1 MRQLFFSTLNHL
13 YSAFIKASACFTQR
27 NMMAGIFIFTL
38 LLNAASHAE
47 YEVIEQVV
55 AIAEDDV
62 VLASEIRDQMTEIQR
77 RLIANKQP
85 LPDNNR
91 LFEQVLEQK
100 ILESLQLQRAEKIGL
115 RIDDQQLNDTM
126 NSIAARNNLSLAEFK
141 LSVEKQGQSYLEI
154 RNKIR
159 RDMII
164 REVQRRSVIRTINID
179 QGEVDN
185 FLRSEKG
192 QALLEVEYNIDHIL
206 LAVDADASKDIV
218 AAANKKIS
226 KLRSLAASEGGFP
239 PIAGQAKLIAAEHN
253 PLGWRRFSEIPMM
266 FQATVS
272 ELSEGS
278 ISEAI
283 RSDSGL
289 HIIHILAKRGG
300 IEGSQTETKVRH
312 ILIAPNEIRS
322 IDDAKILA
330 AEVRKKIID
339 GEDFAFLARKY
350 SDDPGSALTGGDL
363 GWAEPGTLVP
373 EFETMMA
380 NTDINQTS
388 AIFNSQFGWHIL
400 QVTDRREKDL
410 SSELA
415 NQRARMAIAETKYDD
430 ALNNWLQDLRDNAYV
445 DIQ

>member
-1 MRQLFFSTLNHL
+1 MRQLFFSTFNHL
-13 YSAFIKASACFTQR
+13 YLVFIKAAVCLTQR
-27 NMMAGIFIFTL
+27 KLMAGIVVFIL
-38 LLNAASHAE
+38 LLNTASHAR
-47 YEVIEQVV
+47 YETIEQVV
-55 AIAEDDV
+55 AIVEDDV
-62 VLASEIRDQMTEIQR
+62 VLASEIRDQMAEIHQR
-77 RLIANKQP
+77 LSAKKQP
-85 LPDNNR
+85 LPDDNR

-100 ILESLQLQRAEKIGL
+100 ILDSLQLQRADKIGL
-115 RIDDQQLNDTM
+115 RISDQQLNDAM
-126 NSIAARNNLSLAEFK
+126 ASIAARNNLSLTEFK
-141 LSVEKQGQSYLEI
+141 SSIEKQGQSYLEI

-159 RDMII
+159 RDMMI

-192 QALLEVEYNIDHIL
+192 QALLEIEYNIDHIL
-206 LAVDADASKDIV
+206 LAIDVNASENTV
-218 AAANKKIS
+218 AVANKKMS
-226 KLRSLAASEGGFP
+226 QLRSLAALEGGFP
-239 PIAGQAKLIAAEHN
+239 PIAGQAKIITAEHN
-253 PLGWRRFSEIPMM
+253 PLGWRRFSEIPTM

-272 ELSEGS
+272 ELSEGI
-278 ISEAI
+278 ISEPI

-289 HIIHILAKRGG
+289 HIIHVLAKRGG

-322 IDDAKILA
+322 IDEAKVLA
-330 AEVRKKIID
+330 AEVRQEIID
-339 GEDFAFLARKY
+339 GEDFTFLARKY

-445 DIQ
+445 DIK

>member
-1 MRQLFFSTLNHL
+1 MRELFFLSLNRL
-13 YSAFIKASACFTQR
+13 YSALIKAAACLTQR
-27 NMMAGIFIFTL
+27 KLMAGIVVFTL
-38 LLNAASHAE
+38 LLNTASHAE

-62 VLASEIRDQMTEIQR
+62 VLASEIRDQMAEIHQ
-77 RLIANKQP
+77 RLIANKQS

-100 ILESLQLQRAEKIGL
+100 ILESLQLQRADKIGL
-115 RIDDQQLNDTM
+115 RISDQQLNDAM
-126 NSIAARNNLSLAEFK
+126 ASIAARNNLSLTEFK
-141 LSVEKQGQSYLEI
+141 SSIEKQGQSYLEI

-159 RDMII
+159 RDMMI

-192 QALLEVEYNIDHIL
+192 QALLEIEYNIDHIL
-206 LAVDADASKDIV
+206 LAIDVNASENAV
-218 AAANKKIS
+218 AVANKKMS
-226 KLRSLAASEGGFP
+226 QLRSLATLEGGFP
-239 PIAGQAKLIAAEHN
+239 PIAGQAKIITAEHN
-253 PLGWRRFSEIPMM
+253 PLGWRRFSEIPTM

-272 ELSEGS
+272 ELSEGM
-278 ISEAI
+278 ISEPI

-289 HIIHILAKRGG
+289 HIIHVLAKRGG

-322 IDDAKILA
+322 IDEAKVLA
-330 AEVRKKIID
+330 AEVRQEIID
-339 GEDFAFLARKY
+339 GEDFTFLARKY

-373 EFETMMA
+373 EFETMMT

-445 DIQ
+445 DIK

>member
-1 MRQLFFSTLNHL
+1 MRQLFFSTFNYL
-13 YSAFIKASACFTQR
+13 YLVLIKATVCLTQR
-27 NMMAGIFIFTL
+27 KLMAGIVIFIL
-38 LLNAASHAE
+38 LLNTASHAR
-47 YEVIEQVV
+47 YETIEQVV
-55 AIAEDDV
+55 AIVEDDV
-62 VLASEIRDQMTEIQR
+62 VLASEIRDQMAEIHQR
-77 RLIANKQP
+77 LNAKKQP
-85 LPDNNR
+85 LPDDNR

-100 ILESLQLQRAEKIGL
+100 ILDSLQLQRADKIGL
-115 RIDDQQLNDTM
+115 RISDQQLNDAM
-126 NSIAARNNLSLAEFK
+126 ASIAARNNLSLTEFK
-141 LSVEKQGQSYLEI
+141 SSIEKQGQSYLEI

-192 QALLEVEYNIDHIL
+192 QALLEIEYNIDHIL
-206 LAVDADASKDIV
+206 LSIDVNASENTVAV
-218 AAANKKIS
+218 ANEKMS
-226 KLRSLAASEGGFP
+226 QLRSLAVLEGGFP
-239 PIAGQAKLIAAEHN
+239 PISDTTKTITAEHN
-253 PLGWRRFSEIPMM
+253 PLGWRRFSEIPTM
-266 FQATVS
+266 FQAAVS
-272 ELSEGS
+272 ELSEGA
-278 ISEAI
+278 ISEPI

-289 HIIHILAKRGG
+289 HIIHLLAKRGG
-300 IEGSQTETKVRH
+300 VEGSQTETKVRH

-322 IDDAKILA
+322 IDEAKILA
-330 AEVRKKIID
+330 AEVRQKILAD
-339 GEDFAFLARKY
+339 EDFVFLAREY

-445 DIQ
+445 DIK

>member
-1 MRQLFFSTLNHL
+1 MRQLFFSTFNHL
-13 YSAFIKASACFTQR
+13 YLVFIKAAVCLTQR
-27 NMMAGIFIFTL
+27 KLMAGIVVFIL
-38 LLNAASHAE
+38 LLNTASHAR
-47 YEVIEQVV
+47 YETIEQVV
-55 AIAEDDV
+55 AIVEDDV
-62 VLASEIRDQMTEIQR
+62 VLASEIRDQMAEIHQR
-77 RLIANKQP
+77 LSAKKQP
-85 LPDNNR
+85 LPDDNR

-100 ILESLQLQRAEKIGL
+100 ILDSLQLQRADKIGL
-115 RIDDQQLNDTM
+115 RISDQQLNDAM
-126 NSIAARNNLSLAEFK
+126 ASIAARNNLSLTEFK
-141 LSVEKQGQSYLEI
+141 SSIEKQGQSYLEI

-159 RDMII
+159 RDMMI

-192 QALLEVEYNIDHIL
+192 QALLEIEYNIDHIL
-206 LAVDADASKDIV
+206 LAIDVNASENTV
-218 AAANKKIS
+218 AVANKKMS
-226 KLRSLAASEGGFP
+226 QLRSLAALEGGFP
-239 PIAGQAKLIAAEHN
+239 PIAGQAKIITAEHN
-253 PLGWRRFSEIPMM
+253 PLGWRRFSEIPTM

-272 ELSEGS
+272 ELSEGI
-278 ISEAI
+278 ISEPI

-289 HIIHILAKRGG
+289 HIIHVLAKRGG

-322 IDDAKILA
+322 IDEAKVLA
-330 AEVRKKIID
+330 AEVRQEIID
-339 GEDFAFLARKY
+339 GEDFTFLARKY

-380 NTDINQTS
+380 NADINQTS

-445 DIQ
+445 DIK